1 MRRSGD
7 SEPRFGGGKFSSL
20 VRAAAQRPIWGRVVG
35 AAVGVTA
42 GPFGVAL
49 GFLVGFL
56 VDHMRMRRTAG
67 SMVARCFSGSTTV
80 PTRQEAEQATG
91 LPLEVVAFIGLGVR
105 IVVADGFVKDLHLGT
120 LQRELRTR
128 YPLIARS
135 ARQVESV
142 MQEAV
147 VLGTRIDLS
156 RALRLVEAD
165 SPVVK
170 AELFAALLRVALSD
184 GAELSPVRIQQ
195 LEAIGTGLGLNS
207 EDIRTILRPL
217 RSLNAEARAVL
228 GVDSDIDLAGLR
240 KIYRRLATEFHPD
253 LAQELTADQQRMT
266 NEAFLRIQEAYH
278 TLSRE
283 LGGEDPH

>member
-1 MRRSGD
+1 MTSLEVLCEPPRSVL
-7 SEPRFGGGKFSSL
+7 FG
-20 VRAAAQRPIWGRVVG
+20 A
-35 AAVGVTA
+35 A

-80 PTRQEAEQATG
+80 PTRQEAELATG

-105 IVVADGFVKDLHLGT
+105 VVVADGFVKDLHLGT
-120 LQRELRTR
+120 LQRELRKR

-147 VLGTRIDLS
+147 VLGTRIDPS
-156 RALRLVEAD
+156 RALRLVEAE

-184 GAELSPVRIQQ
+184 GAEISPVRIQQ

-207 EDIRTILRPL
+207 EDIRTMLRPL